1 MSDAALADALGRLV
15 FWVLAG
21 GLFAFV
27 VAEAFRPYVAF
38 ADERARVTHVMVNL
52 GVWLAGYTLVDW
64 WLVPWVAANVTFDPA
79 NSLVGL
85 ASLPWWAQAI
95 AGLFVIDLAEWAL
108 HWIQHRVRPLW
119 LIHAVHH
126 SDPHVDVTT
135 ALRHHPL
142 ELLVALAWQAALL
155 WLVGLPMWVLML
167 RGVVGV
173 PLGLYQHANLRTPVA
188 IDRALGYVIA
198 TPAIHRVH
206 HSPRV
211 DETNANYGQMFSFWD
226 RLFGTYRAPR
236 HDAVPAYGLAR
247 LDAPE
252 WQGVSGMLAT
262 PFKAR
267 GIATL

>member
-1 MSDAALADALGRLV
+1 MSDAELADALGRLV

-21 GLFAFV
+21 GLLAFA

-38 ADERARVTHVMVNL
+38 DDEGARLRHLMVNL
-52 GVWLAGYTLVDW
+52 GVWLAGYALVDW
-64 WLVPWVAANVTFDPA
+64 WLVPWVQAHVSVDPA
-79 NSLVGL
+79 RALVSL
-85 ASLPWWAQAI
+85 ASLPWWTQAI
-95 AGLFVIDLAEWAL
+95 VGLLAIDLAEWTL

-142 ELLVALAWQAALL
+142 ELLVTLGWQAGFL

-173 PLGLYQHANLRTPVA
+173 PLGLYQHANLRTPA
-188 IDRALGYVIA
+188 ALDRALGYVIA
-198 TPAIHRVH
+198 SPAIHRVH

-211 DETNANYGQMFSFWD
+211 DETNANYGQTFSFWD

-236 HDAVPAYGLAR
+236 HDVVPAYGLAR

-252 WQGVSGMLAT
+252 WQGVVGMLAT